1 MATPN
6 GEAAAPRSG
15 SSPTVTD
22 TPAGGYP
29 LAGPSDLPDPRTHA
43 YRKDLADVALAGRVI
58 ASHFAEPLVRRLSA
72 AAPLLEAPEAG
83 AEVLAELP
91 AGAELAM
98 LDNSRGWAWGYAQG
112 LVGYVRGELVG

>member
-1 MATPN
+1 
-6 GEAAAPRSG
+6 
-15 SSPTVTD
+15 
-22 TPAGGYP
+22 
-29 LAGPSDLPDPRTHA
+29 
-43 YRKDLADVALAGRVI
+43 
-58 ASHFAEPLVRRLSA
+58 
-72 AAPLLEAPEAG
+72 LLKAPEAG